1 MLIIILI
8 ITFLLFYFLDFSK
21 IRREQTP
28 LQNGFYLLSFAVCF
42 CLLLAYVLNIPIP
55 KVSTMIRSVL
65 AK

>member
-8 ITFLLFYFLDFSK
+8 ITFLLFYFLDFAK
-21 IRREQTP
+21 IRKEQT
-28 LQNGFYLLSFAVCF
+28 LVQNSFYLLSLTICF